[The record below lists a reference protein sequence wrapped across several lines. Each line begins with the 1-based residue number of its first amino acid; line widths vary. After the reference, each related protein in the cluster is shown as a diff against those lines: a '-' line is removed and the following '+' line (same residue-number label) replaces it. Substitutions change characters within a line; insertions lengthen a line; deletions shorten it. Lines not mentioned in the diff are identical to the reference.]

1 MAGTAGT
8 GAGFG
13 YSGSGTY
20 GYRPSSV
27 GGGYGFLLGGCV
39 TGSGNCSPRG
49 EAKTRLGNTSEIKD
63 LPGKTP
69 ALSSPTKKTDTR
81 LGEVS

>member
-8 GAGFG
+8 GTGFG

-49 EAKTRLGNTSEIKD
+49 EAKTRLGSTSEIKD
-63 LPGKTP
+63 LLGKTP
-69 ALSSPTKKTDTR
+69 ALSSPTKKTPR
-81 LGEVS
+81 